1 MIKTI
6 EDIRFHDNEL
16 VVFEKDMRGKQESK
30 NVLDFSPKELYDI
43 ILQAYELGD
52 RDARRRITDA
62 LAGRT

>member
-1 MIKTI
+1 MIKSI
-6 EDIRFHDNEL
+6 EDIRFHDDSL
-16 VVFEKDMRGKQESK
+16 VVFEKDMRGKTEQK

-62 LAGRT
+62 LKGRS

>member
-1 MIKTI
+1 MIRTI
-6 EDIRFHDNEL
+6 EDIRFHDNKL
-16 VVFEKDMRGKQESK
+16 VVFEKDMRGKMESK

-62 LAGRT
+62 LEGRT

>member
-1 MIKTI
+1 MIKSI
-6 EDIRFHDNEL
+6 EDVRFYDDNL
-16 VVFEKDMRGKQESK
+16 VVFEKDMRGKTQRK

-62 LAGRT
+62 LEGRT